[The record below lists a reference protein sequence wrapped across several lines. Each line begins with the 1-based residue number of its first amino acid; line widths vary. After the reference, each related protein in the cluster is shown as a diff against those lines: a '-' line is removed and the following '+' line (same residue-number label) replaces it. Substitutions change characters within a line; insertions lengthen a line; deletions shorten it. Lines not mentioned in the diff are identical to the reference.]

1 MTETSTNKQLNAPPE
16 KKNSLA
22 LILAVIA
29 IVLLLLVSAGGGVY
43 IWQQFQ
49 TINQNKGTQTKQVS
63 DLQTQLQILQ
73 ANITNFASGQS
84 KLNDDIR
91 TELGALLELNQ
102 FNSKTLAQ
110 LKNGN
115 RLDWL
120 LAESEYLL
128 RLANQRLNLEQDVS
142 GAALILSSAE
152 QVLSEIDDPAMQ
164 PVQVAVAEELMA
176 LRAISHGDKQATYAQ
191 IEALISSVSSLP
203 DEISEQNVV
212 DQTNTTSKETP
223 ARSEENTESS
233 GDGFTE
239 TLNAIGSA
247 LKSAIKIRKVT
258 DDDPPLLVPEQRYF
272 LKQNLLLIYQQSSL
286 ALLGDHATSYVNSLE
301 KAERWLT
308 QYFKQSS
315 PAVKAHLE
323 KISELKSYKF
333 NLSLPDISGS
343 LRLLKTQIDGLY
355 RQHALNKHLSQAQE
369 FSLVNISGKADQE
382 TEVTEPMAEEK
393 NSSAAIETPKET
405 VNAEAKQEASQ

>member
-16 KKNSLA
+16 KKNSFA

-120 LAESEYLL
+120 RAESEYLL

-142 GAALILSSAE
+142 GAALIT
-152 QVLSEIDDPAMQ
+152 SEF
-164 PVQVAVAEELMA
+164 V
-176 LRAISHGDKQATYAQ
+176 G
-191 IEALISSVSSLP
+191 
-203 DEISEQNVV
+203 
-212 DQTNTTSKETP
+212 
-223 ARSEENTESS
+223 
-233 GDGFTE
+233 
-239 TLNAIGSA
+239 
-247 LKSAIKIRKVT
+247 
-258 DDDPPLLVPEQRYF
+258 
-272 LKQNLLLIYQQSSL
+272 
-286 ALLGDHATSYVNSLE
+286 
-301 KAERWLT
+301 W
-308 QYFKQSS
+308 
-315 PAVKAHLE
+315 
-323 KISELKSYKF
+323 
-333 NLSLPDISGS
+333 
-343 LRLLKTQIDGLY
+343 
-355 RQHALNKHLSQAQE
+355 
-369 FSLVNISGKADQE
+369 
-382 TEVTEPMAEEK
+382 
-393 NSSAAIETPKET
+393 
-405 VNAEAKQEASQ
+405 